1 MRPSREVHRFV
12 IRTHALG
19 HSHSCERR
27 FALGSARVSRAGD
40 RVSRSRTFERLFRRD
55 AETST
60 RDACA
65 TQKIVVHRFFN
76 LPHRGPA
83 MTGKTIERAEL
94 GESAQFFFRKR
105 HAPLE
110 IGQRMKLSILALPN
124 EF

>member
-1 MRPSREVHRFV
+1 MRTSRQIHRLV
-12 IRTHALG
+12 IRTHAFWHG
-19 HSHSCERR
+19 HSCERR

-65 TQKIVVHRFFN
+65 TQKIVVHRFFHF
-76 LPHRGPA
+76 PHRGPA
-83 MTGKTIERAEL
+83 MTGETIERTELSQRAEL
-94 GESAQFFFRKR
+94 FFGMR

-110 IGQRMKLSILALPN
+110 IGP
-124 EF
+124 